1 MKYIRFDNPTTFYDH
16 VKSFL
21 VAQEAEHNLILGIT
35 RGIQLGE
42 YGDIQPYFGCVEDN
56 GQVVAVILRT
66 QPHNVLLSQIE
77 NPDAILPAIIEDLRD
92 VFPSLQGVIASKLV
106 SRLFAEMWEAA
117 TGQPFYLATKERIYK
132 LESVIFPQGVAG
144 EFRWATQDDAPFL
157 VEWHKGFIADAGLPP
172 TGPDQSQKT
181 IRRFLDSP
189 IPERRLGIWMVDG
202 QPVSMSGYMGST
214 PNGMRVGAVYTPRD
228 QRKKG
233 YAGAC
238 VATLSQHIL
247 DMGKKFCFLF
257 TDLANPTSNHIYQ
270 EIGYKPVAD
279 VDEYR
284 FEESPL

>member
-1 MKYIRFDNPTTFYDH
+1 MNYIRFDNPTTFYDQ

-21 VAQEAEHNLILGIT
+21 VAQEAQHNLILGIT
-35 RGIQLGE
+35 RGIQLGD
-42 YGDIQPYFGCVEDN
+42 YSDYPPYMACVEDN
-56 GQVVAVILRT
+56 GQVIAVIVRT
-66 QPHNVLLSQIE
+66 PPHNVLLSQIE
-77 NPDAILPAIIEDLRD
+77 NPEAILPAIVEDLRD
-92 VFPSLQGVIASKLV
+92 VYPSLQGVIASKLV

-117 TGQPFYLATKERIYK
+117 TGQPFRLATKERIYK
-132 LESVIFPQGVAG
+132 LELVIFPRGVAG
-144 EFRWATQDDAPFL
+144 EFRWAEETDFELL
-157 VEWHKGFIADAGLPP
+157 VNWHIKFVEDAGIGI
-172 TGPDQSQKT
+172 TDISRSQKL
-181 IRRFLDSP
+181 IHRFLEADP
-189 IPERRLGIWMVDG
+189 QERRLGIWMVAG
-202 QPVSMSGYMGST
+202 QPVSMAGYMGST

-238 VATLSQHIL
+238 VATLSQRIL